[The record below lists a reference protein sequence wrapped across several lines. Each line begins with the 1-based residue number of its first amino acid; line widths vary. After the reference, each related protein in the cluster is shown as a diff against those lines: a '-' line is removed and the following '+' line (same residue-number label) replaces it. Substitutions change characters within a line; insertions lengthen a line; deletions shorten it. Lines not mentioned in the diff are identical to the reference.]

1 MTAVFNVDEKL
12 SLGGTSYLYVGTLTI
27 TSTYVTGGET
37 IDLSDNE
44 RFTNV
49 IGQSG
54 IFGHKWDAANQKLL
68 FYYTDADFAGDKEL
82 IQVANAYNHTGASGM
97 TCWAIGQ

>member
-37 IDLSDNE
+37 VNLSDNE
-44 RFTNV
+44 TFTAV
-49 IGQSG
+49 VAQSG
-54 IFGHKWDAANQKLL
+54 VYSHKWDSANQKLL
-68 FYYTDADFAGDKEL
+68 FYYYDYDAVADGAA
-82 IQVANAYNHTGASGM
+82 IQVANGATHTGASGM